1 MTKLLKKNCILT
13 FLVTLVAVFCLQS
26 LIVSDAEAAPAKIYI
41 DDRIVATDVAPI
53 VANSR
58 VLVPIRVVSEG
69 IGAQVNWNG
78 PTQTV
83 TIVKGGTTLKLTA
96 NKTTYTKNGVSKP
109 LDSPVKFVSGRTMV
123 PIRLVSEELG
133 AGVHWDKGNVYVQSG
148 GQLIIK
154 VNQFSTGGYL
164 NLRQGP
170 GTNYPIV
177 GKVYGG
183 TYLSVI
189 TRSGDWYKIQT
200 KNGDDAYVSKNY
212 VTVYSGGTNNSGT
225 GDGTVEPPTEEPPT
239 TNPDPE
245 PIPPTTDQNGDL
257 VVTDRNTTTGQSSIS
272 FEIGSGTPTV
282 VSNTGNQV
290 VVKISNVQLVS
301 DNWQP
306 AQNMAPF
313 TGLSVSNNGG
323 DGVLLTANV
332 SDKGYFRLDI
342 NGSTFTITAVA
353 KHKNGTTGL
362 AGKTIVVSPGH
373 GVYGVGGAVDR
384 GAVSPHNGLD
394 EVDFNTPLSLMLR
407 DKLEAAGA
415 TVIMIRD
422 TEGPINMSLYER
434 SVLTNNANAD
444 AFVEIHGD
452 SAANQSA
459 TGIGTWLYTDNTRL
473 TTAAQKDMRNEFGS
487 VMNQALTNATGQPA
501 YVKYGNFSVLR
512 ETEVPCVL
520 VECGFLSNPGDAA
533 RLATTAYQE
542 KLAQGIYNGLANYFA
557 Y

>member
-13 FLVTLVAVFCLQS
+13 FVVALVAVLCLQS
-26 LIVSDAEAAPAKIYI
+26 FIVSDAEAANNKIYI
-41 DDRIVATDVAPI
+41 DDRLVTTDVAP
-53 VANSR
+53 VVVNSR

-69 IGAQVNWNG
+69 LGAQVSWDN
-78 PTQTV
+78 PSQTV
-83 TIVKGGTTLKLTA
+83 TVKKGSVTLKMVA
-96 NKTTYTKNGVSKP
+96 NKTTYTKNGVNKTM
-109 LDSPVKFVSGRTMV
+109 DVPVKVIKNRTLV
-123 PIRLVSEELG
+123 PIRVVSEDLG
-133 AGVHWDKGNVYVQSG
+133 AGVQWDKGNVYVQSG
-148 GQLIIK
+148 GELIIK
-154 VNQFSTGGYL
+154 VNQLGAGGYL

-177 GKVYGG
+177 GKVNSGD
-183 TYLSVI
+183 YLSVI

-212 VTVYSGGTNNSGT
+212 VTIYSGGTSNNGT
-225 GDGTVEPPTEEPPT
+225 GGGTVEPQ
-239 TNPDPE
+239 PE
-245 PIPPTTDQNGDL
+245 PEPTPPTTDQNGNL
-257 VVTDRNTTTGQSSIS
+257 LVTDRTTGTGQSSIA
-272 FEIGSGTPTV
+272 FDIGTGTPSV
-282 VSNTGNQV
+282 VSNNGNQI
-290 VVKISNVQLVS
+290 VVKISGVQLS
-301 DNWQP
+301 ADNWQP
-306 AQNMAPF
+306 AENMAPF
-313 TGLSVSNNGG
+313 TGLMVNNNGS
-323 DGVLLTANV
+323 DSVLLTASV

-342 NGSTFTITAVA
+342 NGSTFTVTAVA

-373 GVYGVGGAVDR
+373 GVYGAGGAIDR
-384 GAVSPHNGLD
+384 GAVSPINGLD
-394 EVDFNTPLSLMLR
+394 EVDFNTPLSLKLR

-434 SVLTNNANAD
+434 SVMTNNANAD

-452 SAANQSA
+452 SAANA
-459 TGIGTWLYTDNTRL
+459 AAKGIGTWIYTDNTRL

-487 VMNQALTNATGQPA
+487 VMNQALANTTGQPA
-501 YVKYGNFSVLR
+501 YVKYGNFSVIR

-520 VECGFLSNPGDAA
+520 VECGFLTNAEDAA
-533 RLATTAYQE
+533 RLATDAYQE

>member
-13 FLVTLVAVFCLQS
+13 FVVALVAVLCLQS
-26 LIVSDAEAAPAKIYI
+26 FIVSDAEAANNKIYI
-41 DDRIVATDVAPI
+41 DDRLVTTDVAP
-53 VANSR
+53 VVVNSR

-69 IGAQVNWNG
+69 LGAQVSWDN
-78 PTQTV
+78 PSQTV
-83 TIVKGGTTLKLTA
+83 TVKKGSVTLKMVA
-96 NKTTYTKNGVSKP
+96 NKTTYTKNGVNKTM
-109 LDSPVKFVSGRTMV
+109 DVPVKVIKNRTLV
-123 PIRLVSEELG
+123 PIRVVSEDLG
-133 AGVHWDKGNVYVQSG
+133 AGVQWDKGNVYVQSG
-148 GQLIIK
+148 GELIIK
-154 VNQFSTGGYL
+154 VNQLGAGGYL

-177 GKVYGG
+177 GKVNSGD
-183 TYLSVI
+183 YLSVI

-212 VTVYSGGTNNSGT
+212 VTIYSGGTSNNGT
-225 GDGTVEPPTEEPPT
+225 GGGTVEPQPE
-239 TNPDPE
+239 PE
-245 PIPPTTDQNGDL
+245 PIPPTTDQNGNL
-257 VVTDRNTTTGQSSIS
+257 LVTDRTTGTGQSSIA
-272 FEIGSGTPTV
+272 FDIGTGTPSV
-282 VSNTGNQV
+282 VSNNGNQI
-290 VVKISNVQLVS
+290 VVKISGVQLS
-301 DNWQP
+301 ADNWQP
-306 AQNMAPF
+306 AENMAPF
-313 TGLSVSNNGG
+313 TGLKVNNNGS
-323 DGVLLTANV
+323 DSVLLTASV

-342 NGSTFTITAVA
+342 NGSTFTVTAVA

-373 GVYGVGGAVDR
+373 GVYGAGGAIDR
-384 GAVSPHNGLD
+384 GAVSPINGLD
-394 EVDFNTPLSLMLR
+394 EVDFNTPLSLKLR

-452 SAANQSA
+452 SAANA
-459 TGIGTWLYTDNTRL
+459 AAKGIGTWIYTDNTRL

-487 VMNQALTNATGQPA
+487 VMNQALANTTGQPA
-501 YVKYGNFSVLR
+501 YVKYGNFSVIR

-520 VECGFLSNPGDAA
+520 VECGFLTNAEDAA
-533 RLATTAYQE
+533 RLATDAYQE

>member
-13 FLVTLVAVFCLQS
+13 FVVALVAVLCLQS
-26 LIVSDAEAAPAKIYI
+26 FIVSDAEAANNKIYI
-41 DDRIVATDVAPI
+41 DDRLVTTDVAP
-53 VANSR
+53 VVVNSR

-69 IGAQVNWNG
+69 LGAQVSWDN
-78 PTQTV
+78 PSQTV
-83 TIVKGGTTLKLTA
+83 TVKKGSVTLKMVA
-96 NKTTYTKNGVSKP
+96 NKTTYTKNGVNKTM
-109 LDSPVKFVSGRTMV
+109 DVPVKVIKNRTLV
-123 PIRLVSEELG
+123 PIRVVSEDLG
-133 AGVHWDKGNVYVQSG
+133 AGVQWDKGNVYVQSG
-148 GQLIIK
+148 GELIIK
-154 VNQFSTGGYL
+154 VNQLGAGDYL

-177 GKVYGG
+177 GKVNSGD
-183 TYLSVI
+183 YLSVI

-212 VTVYSGGTNNSGT
+212 VTIYSGGTSNNGT
-225 GDGTVEPPTEEPPT
+225 GGGTVEPQ
-239 TNPDPE
+239 PE
-245 PIPPTTDQNGDL
+245 PEPVPPTTDQNGNL
-257 VVTDRNTTTGQSSIS
+257 LVTDRTTGTGQSSIA
-272 FEIGSGTPTV
+272 FDIGTGTPSV
-282 VSNTGNQV
+282 VSNSGNQI
-290 VVKISNVQLVS
+290 VVKISGVQLS
-301 DNWQP
+301 ADNWQP
-306 AQNMAPF
+306 AENMAPF
-313 TGLSVSNNGG
+313 TGLKINNNGS
-323 DGVLLTANV
+323 DSVLLTASV

-342 NGSTFTITAVA
+342 NGSTFTVTAVA

-373 GVYGVGGAVDR
+373 GVYGAGGAIDR
-384 GAVSPHNGLD
+384 GAVSPINGLD
-394 EVDFNTPLSLMLR
+394 EVDFNTPLSLKLR

-452 SAANQSA
+452 SAANA
-459 TGIGTWLYTDNTRL
+459 AAKGIGTWIYTDNTRL

-487 VMNQALTNATGQPA
+487 VMNQALANTTGQPA
-501 YVKYGNFSVLR
+501 YVKYGNFSVIR

-520 VECGFLSNPGDAA
+520 VECGFLTNAEDAA
-533 RLATTAYQE
+533 RLATDAYQE

>member
-13 FLVTLVAVFCLQS
+13 FVVALVAVLCLQS
-26 LIVSDAEAAPAKIYI
+26 FIVSDAEAANNKIYI
-41 DDRIVATDVAPI
+41 DDRLVTTDVAP
-53 VANSR
+53 VVVNSR

-69 IGAQVNWNG
+69 LGAQVSWDN
-78 PTQTV
+78 PSQTV
-83 TIVKGGTTLKLTA
+83 TVKKGSVTLKMVA
-96 NKTTYTKNGVSKP
+96 NKTTYTKNGVNKTM
-109 LDSPVKFVSGRTMV
+109 DVPVKVIKNRTLV
-123 PIRLVSEELG
+123 PIRVVSEDLG
-133 AGVHWDKGNVYVQSG
+133 AGVQWDKGNVYVQSG
-148 GQLIIK
+148 GELIIK
-154 VNQFSTGGYL
+154 VNQLGAGGYL

-177 GKVYGG
+177 GKVNSGD
-183 TYLSVI
+183 YLSVI

-212 VTVYSGGTNNSGT
+212 VTIYSGGTSNNGT
-225 GDGTVEPPTEEPPT
+225 GGGTVEPQ
-239 TNPDPE
+239 PE
-245 PIPPTTDQNGDL
+245 PEPTPPTTDQNGNL
-257 VVTDRNTTTGQSSIS
+257 LVTDRTTGTGQSSIA
-272 FEIGSGTPTV
+272 FDIGTGTPSV
-282 VSNTGNQV
+282 VSNNGNQI
-290 VVKISNVQLVS
+290 VVKISGVQLS
-301 DNWQP
+301 ADNWQP
-306 AQNMAPF
+306 AENVAPF
-313 TGLSVSNNGG
+313 TGLKVNNNGS
-323 DGVLLTANV
+323 DSVLLTASV

-342 NGSTFTITAVA
+342 NGSTFTVTAVA

-373 GVYGVGGAVDR
+373 GVYGAGGAIDR
-384 GAVSPHNGLD
+384 GAVSPINGLD
-394 EVDFNTPLSLMLR
+394 EVDFNTPLSLKLR

-452 SAANQSA
+452 SAANA
-459 TGIGTWLYTDNTRL
+459 AAKGIGTWIYTDNTRL

-487 VMNQALTNATGQPA
+487 VMNQALANTTGQPA
-501 YVKYGNFSVLR
+501 YVKYGNFSVIR

-520 VECGFLSNPGDAA
+520 VECGFLTNAEDAA
-533 RLATTAYQE
+533 RLATDAYQE

>member
-13 FLVTLVAVFCLQS
+13 FVVALVAVLCLQS
-26 LIVSDAEAAPAKIYI
+26 FIVSDAEAANNKIYI
-41 DDRIVATDVAPI
+41 DDRLVTTDVAP
-53 VANSR
+53 VVVNSR

-69 IGAQVNWNG
+69 LGAQVSWDN
-78 PTQTV
+78 PSQTV
-83 TIVKGGTTLKLTA
+83 TVKKGSVTLKMVA
-96 NKTTYTKNGVSKP
+96 NKTTYTKNGVNKTM
-109 LDSPVKFVSGRTMV
+109 DVPVKVIKNRTLV
-123 PIRLVSEELG
+123 PIRVVSEDLG
-133 AGVHWDKGNVYVQSG
+133 AGVQWDKGNVYVQSG
-148 GQLIIK
+148 GELIIK
-154 VNQFSTGGYL
+154 VNQLGAGGYL

-177 GKVYGG
+177 GKVNSGD
-183 TYLSVI
+183 YLSVI

-212 VTVYSGGTNNSGT
+212 VTIYSGGTSNNGT
-225 GDGTVEPPTEEPPT
+225 GGGTVEPQ
-239 TNPDPE
+239 PE
-245 PIPPTTDQNGDL
+245 PEPTPPTTDQNGNL
-257 VVTDRNTTTGQSSIS
+257 LVTDRTTGTGQSSIA
-272 FEIGSGTPTV
+272 FDIGTGTPSV
-282 VSNTGNQV
+282 VSNNGNQI
-290 VVKISNVQLVS
+290 VVKISGVQLS
-301 DNWQP
+301 ADNWQP
-306 AQNMAPF
+306 AENMAPF
-313 TGLSVSNNGG
+313 TGLKVNNNGS
-323 DGVLLTANV
+323 DSVLLTASV

-342 NGSTFTITAVA
+342 NGSTFTVTAVA

-373 GVYGVGGAVDR
+373 GVYGAGGAIDR
-384 GAVSPHNGLD
+384 GAVSPINGLD
-394 EVDFNTPLSLMLR
+394 EVDFNTPLSLKLR

-452 SAANQSA
+452 SAANA
-459 TGIGTWLYTDNTRL
+459 AAKGIGTWIYTDNTRL
-473 TTAAQKDMRNEFGS
+473 TTAAQKEMRNEFGS
-487 VMNQALTNATGQPA
+487 VMNQALANTTGQPA
-501 YVKYGNFSVLR
+501 YVKYGNFSVIR

-520 VECGFLSNPGDAA
+520 VECGFLTNAEDAA
-533 RLATTAYQE
+533 RLATDAYQE

>member
-13 FLVTLVAVFCLQS
+13 FVVALVAVLCLQS
-26 LIVSDAEAAPAKIYI
+26 FIVSDAEAANNKIYI
-41 DDRIVATDVAPI
+41 DDRLVTTDVAP
-53 VANSR
+53 VVVNSR

-69 IGAQVNWNG
+69 LGAQVSWDN
-78 PTQTV
+78 PSQTV
-83 TIVKGGTTLKLTA
+83 TVKKGSVTLKMVA
-96 NKTTYTKNGVSKP
+96 NKTTYTKNGVNKTM
-109 LDSPVKFVSGRTMV
+109 DVPVKVIKNRTLV
-123 PIRLVSEELG
+123 PIRVVSEDLG
-133 AGVHWDKGNVYVQSG
+133 AGVQWDKGNVYVQSG
-148 GQLIIK
+148 GELIIK
-154 VNQFSTGGYL
+154 VNQLGAGGYL

-177 GKVYGG
+177 GKVNSGD
-183 TYLSVI
+183 YLSVI

-212 VTVYSGGTNNSGT
+212 VTIYSGGTSNN
-225 GDGTVEPPTEEPPT
+225 GTVEPQ
-239 TNPDPE
+239 PE
-245 PIPPTTDQNGDL
+245 PEPTPPTTDQNGNL
-257 VVTDRNTTTGQSSIS
+257 LVTDRTTGTGQSSIA
-272 FEIGSGTPTV
+272 FDIGTGTPSV
-282 VSNTGNQV
+282 VSNNGNQI
-290 VVKISNVQLVS
+290 VVKISGVQLS
-301 DNWQP
+301 ADNWQP
-306 AQNMAPF
+306 AENMAPF
-313 TGLSVSNNGG
+313 TGLKVNNNGS
-323 DGVLLTANV
+323 DSVLLTASV

-342 NGSTFTITAVA
+342 NGSTFTVTAVA

-373 GVYGVGGAVDR
+373 GVYGAGGAIDR
-384 GAVSPHNGLD
+384 GAVSPINGLD
-394 EVDFNTPLSLMLR
+394 EVDFNTPLSLKLR

-452 SAANQSA
+452 SAANA
-459 TGIGTWLYTDNTRL
+459 AAKGIGTWIYTDNTRL

-487 VMNQALTNATGQPA
+487 VMNQALANTTGQPA
-501 YVKYGNFSVLR
+501 YVKYGNFSVIR

-520 VECGFLSNPGDAA
+520 VECGFLTNAEDAA
-533 RLATTAYQE
+533 RLATDAYQE

>member
-13 FLVTLVAVFCLQS
+13 FVVALVAVLCLQS
-26 LIVSDAEAAPAKIYI
+26 FIVSDAEAANNKIYI
-41 DDRIVATDVAPI
+41 DDRLVTTDVAP
-53 VANSR
+53 VVVNSR

-69 IGAQVNWNG
+69 LGAQVSWDN
-78 PTQTV
+78 PSQTV
-83 TIVKGGTTLKLTA
+83 TVKKGSVTLKMVA
-96 NKTTYTKNGVSKP
+96 NKTTYTKNGVNKTM
-109 LDSPVKFVSGRTMV
+109 DVPVKVIKNRTLV
-123 PIRLVSEELG
+123 PIRVVSEDLG
-133 AGVHWDKGNVYVQSG
+133 AGVQWDKGNVYVQSG
-148 GQLIIK
+148 GELIIK
-154 VNQFSTGGYL
+154 VNQLGAGGYL

-177 GKVYGG
+177 GKVNSGD
-183 TYLSVI
+183 YLSVI

-212 VTVYSGGTNNSGT
+212 VTIYSGETSNNGT
-225 GDGTVEPPTEEPPT
+225 GGGTVEPQ
-239 TNPDPE
+239 PE
-245 PIPPTTDQNGDL
+245 PEPTPPTTDQNGNL
-257 VVTDRNTTTGQSSIS
+257 LVTDRTTGTGQSSIA
-272 FEIGSGTPTV
+272 FDIGTGTPSV
-282 VSNTGNQV
+282 VSNNGNQI
-290 VVKISNVQLVS
+290 VVKISGVQLS
-301 DNWQP
+301 ADNWQP
-306 AQNMAPF
+306 AENMAPF
-313 TGLSVSNNGG
+313 TGLKVNNNGS
-323 DGVLLTANV
+323 DSVLLTASV

-342 NGSTFTITAVA
+342 NGSTFTVTAVA

-373 GVYGVGGAVDR
+373 GVYGAGGAIDR
-384 GAVSPHNGLD
+384 GAVSPINGLD
-394 EVDFNTPLSLMLR
+394 EVDFNTPLSLKLR

-452 SAANQSA
+452 SAANA
-459 TGIGTWLYTDNTRL
+459 AAKGIGTWIYTDNTRL

-487 VMNQALTNATGQPA
+487 VMNQALANTTGQPA
-501 YVKYGNFSVLR
+501 YVKYGNFSVVR

-520 VECGFLSNPGDAA
+520 VECGFLTNAEDAA
-533 RLATTAYQE
+533 RLATDAYQE

>member
-13 FLVTLVAVFCLQS
+13 FVVALVAVLCLQS
-26 LIVSDAEAAPAKIYI
+26 FIVSDAEAANNKIYI
-41 DDRIVATDVAPI
+41 DDRLVTTDVAP
-53 VANSR
+53 VVVNSR

-69 IGAQVNWNG
+69 LGAQVSWDN
-78 PTQTV
+78 PSQTV
-83 TIVKGGTTLKLTA
+83 TVKKGSVTLKMVA
-96 NKTTYTKNGVSKP
+96 NKTTYTKNGVNKTM
-109 LDSPVKFVSGRTMV
+109 DVPVKVIKNRTLV
-123 PIRLVSEELG
+123 PIRVVSEDLG
-133 AGVHWDKGNVYVQSG
+133 AGVQWDKGNVYVQSG
-148 GQLIIK
+148 GELIIK
-154 VNQFSTGGYL
+154 VNQLGAGGYL

-177 GKVYGG
+177 GKVNSGD
-183 TYLSVI
+183 YLSVI

-212 VTVYSGGTNNSGT
+212 VTIYSGETSNNGT
-225 GDGTVEPPTEEPPT
+225 GGGTVEPQ
-239 TNPDPE
+239 PE
-245 PIPPTTDQNGDL
+245 PEPTPPTTDQNGNL
-257 VVTDRNTTTGQSSIS
+257 LVTDRTTGTGQSSIA
-272 FEIGSGTPTV
+272 FDIGTGTPSV
-282 VSNTGNQV
+282 VSNNGNQI
-290 VVKISNVQLVS
+290 VVKISGVQLS
-301 DNWQP
+301 ADNWQP
-306 AQNMAPF
+306 AENMAPF
-313 TGLSVSNNGG
+313 TGLKVNNNGS
-323 DGVLLTANV
+323 DSVLLTASV

-342 NGSTFTITAVA
+342 NGSTFTVTAVA

-373 GVYGVGGAVDR
+373 GVYGAGGAIDR
-384 GAVSPHNGLD
+384 GAVSPINGLD
-394 EVDFNTPLSLMLR
+394 EVDFNTPLSLKLR

-452 SAANQSA
+452 SAANA
-459 TGIGTWLYTDNTRL
+459 AAKGIGTWIYTDNTRL

-487 VMNQALTNATGQPA
+487 VMNQALANTTGQPA
-501 YVKYGNFSVLR
+501 YVKYGNFSVVR

-520 VECGFLSNPGDAA
+520 VECGFLTNAEDVA
-533 RLATTAYQE
+533 RLATDAYQE

>member
-13 FLVTLVAVFCLQS
+13 FVVALVVVLCLQS
-26 LIVSDAEAAPAKIYI
+26 FIVSDAEAANNKIYI
-41 DDRIVATDVAPI
+41 DDRLVTTDVAP
-53 VANSR
+53 VVVNSR

-69 IGAQVNWNG
+69 LGAQVSWDN
-78 PTQTV
+78 PSQTV
-83 TIVKGGTTLKLTA
+83 TVKKGSVTLKMVA
-96 NKTTYTKNGVSKP
+96 NKTTYTKNGVNKTM
-109 LDSPVKFVSGRTMV
+109 DVPVKVIKNRTLV
-123 PIRLVSEELG
+123 PIRVVSEDLG
-133 AGVHWDKGNVYVQSG
+133 AGVQWDKGNVYVQSG
-148 GQLIIK
+148 GELIIK
-154 VNQFSTGGYL
+154 VNQLGAGGYL

-177 GKVYGG
+177 GKVNSGD
-183 TYLSVI
+183 YLSVI

-212 VTVYSGGTNNSGT
+212 VTVYSGGTSNNGT
-225 GDGTVEPPTEEPPT
+225 GGGTVEPQ
-239 TNPDPE
+239 PE
-245 PIPPTTDQNGDL
+245 PEPTPPTTDQNGNL
-257 VVTDRNTTTGQSSIS
+257 LVTDRTTGTGQSSIA
-272 FEIGSGTPTV
+272 FDIGTGTPSV
-282 VSNTGNQV
+282 VSNNGNQI
-290 VVKISNVQLVS
+290 VVKISGVQLS
-301 DNWQP
+301 ADNWQP
-306 AQNMAPF
+306 AENMAPF
-313 TGLSVSNNGG
+313 TGLKVNNNGS
-323 DGVLLTANV
+323 DSVLLTASV

-342 NGSTFTITAVA
+342 NGSTFTVTAVA

-373 GVYGVGGAVDR
+373 GVYGAGGAIDR
-384 GAVSPHNGLD
+384 GAVSPINGLD
-394 EVDFNTPLSLMLR
+394 EVDFNTPLSLKLR

-452 SAANQSA
+452 SAANA
-459 TGIGTWLYTDNTRL
+459 AAKGIGTWIYTDNTRL

-487 VMNQALTNATGQPA
+487 VMNQALANTTGQPA
-501 YVKYGNFSVLR
+501 YVKYGNFSVIR

-520 VECGFLSNPGDAA
+520 VECGFLTNAEDAA
-533 RLATTAYQE
+533 RLATDAYQE

>member
-13 FLVTLVAVFCLQS
+13 FVVALVAVLCLQS
-26 LIVSDAEAAPAKIYI
+26 FIVSDVEAANNKIYI
-41 DDRIVATDVAPI
+41 DDRLVTTDVAP
-53 VANSR
+53 VVVNSR

-69 IGAQVNWNG
+69 LGAQVSWDN
-78 PTQTV
+78 PSQTV
-83 TIVKGGTTLKLTA
+83 TVKKGSVTLKMVA
-96 NKTTYTKNGVSKP
+96 NKTTYTKNGVNKTM
-109 LDSPVKFVSGRTMV
+109 DVPVKVIKNRTLV
-123 PIRLVSEELG
+123 PIRVVSEDLG
-133 AGVHWDKGNVYVQSG
+133 AGVQWDKGNVYVQSG
-148 GQLIIK
+148 GELIIK
-154 VNQFSTGGYL
+154 VNQLGAGGYL

-177 GKVYGG
+177 GKVNSGD
-183 TYLSVI
+183 YLSVI

-212 VTVYSGGTNNSGT
+212 VTIYSGGTSNNGT
-225 GDGTVEPPTEEPPT
+225 GGGTVEPQ
-239 TNPDPE
+239 PE
-245 PIPPTTDQNGDL
+245 PEPTPPTTDQNGNL
-257 VVTDRNTTTGQSSIS
+257 LVTDRTTGTGQSSIA
-272 FEIGSGTPTV
+272 FDIGTGTPSV
-282 VSNTGNQV
+282 VSNNGNQI
-290 VVKISNVQLVS
+290 VVKISGVQLS
-301 DNWQP
+301 ADNWQP
-306 AQNMAPF
+306 AENMAPF
-313 TGLSVSNNGG
+313 TGLKVNNNGS
-323 DGVLLTANV
+323 DSVLLTASV

-342 NGSTFTITAVA
+342 NGSTFTVTAVA

-373 GVYGVGGAVDR
+373 GVYGAGGAIDR
-384 GAVSPHNGLD
+384 GAVSPINGLD
-394 EVDFNTPLSLMLR
+394 EVDFNTPLSLKLR

-452 SAANQSA
+452 SAANA
-459 TGIGTWLYTDNTRL
+459 AAKGIGTWIYTDNTRL

-487 VMNQALTNATGQPA
+487 VMNQALANTTGQPA
-501 YVKYGNFSVLR
+501 YVKYGNFSVIR

-520 VECGFLSNPGDAA
+520 VECGFLTNAEDAA
-533 RLATTAYQE
+533 RLATDAYQE

>member
-13 FLVTLVAVFCLQS
+13 FVVALVAVLCLQS
-26 LIVSDAEAAPAKIYI
+26 FIVSDAEAANNKIYI
-41 DDRIVATDVAPI
+41 DDRLVTTDVAP
-53 VANSR
+53 VVVNSR

-69 IGAQVNWNG
+69 LGAQVSWDN
-78 PTQTV
+78 PSQTV
-83 TIVKGGTTLKLTA
+83 TVKKGSVALKMVA
-96 NKTTYTKNGVSKP
+96 NKTTYTKNGVNKTM
-109 LDSPVKFVSGRTMV
+109 DVPVKVIKNRTLV
-123 PIRLVSEELG
+123 PIRVVSEDLG
-133 AGVHWDKGNVYVQSG
+133 AGVQWDKGNVYVQSG
-148 GQLIIK
+148 GELIIK
-154 VNQFSTGGYL
+154 VNQLGAGGYL

-177 GKVYGG
+177 GKVNSGD
-183 TYLSVI
+183 YLSVI

-212 VTVYSGGTNNSGT
+212 VTIYSGGTSNNGT
-225 GDGTVEPPTEEPPT
+225 GGGTVEPQ
-239 TNPDPE
+239 PE
-245 PIPPTTDQNGDL
+245 PEPTPPTTDQNGNL
-257 VVTDRNTTTGQSSIS
+257 LVTDRTTGTGQSSIA
-272 FEIGSGTPTV
+272 FDIGTGTPSV
-282 VSNTGNQV
+282 VSNNGNQI
-290 VVKISNVQLVS
+290 VVKISGVQLS
-301 DNWQP
+301 ADNWQP
-306 AQNMAPF
+306 AENMAPF
-313 TGLSVSNNGG
+313 TGLKVNNNGS
-323 DGVLLTANV
+323 DSVLLTASV

-342 NGSTFTITAVA
+342 NGSTFTVTAVA

-373 GVYGVGGAVDR
+373 GVYGAGGAIDR
-384 GAVSPHNGLD
+384 GAVSPINGLD
-394 EVDFNTPLSLMLR
+394 EVDFNTPLSLKLR

-452 SAANQSA
+452 SAANA
-459 TGIGTWLYTDNTRL
+459 AAKGIGTWIYTDNTRL

-487 VMNQALTNATGQPA
+487 VMNQALANTTGQPA
-501 YVKYGNFSVLR
+501 YVKYGNFSVVR

-520 VECGFLSNPGDAA
+520 VECGFLTNAEDAA
-533 RLATTAYQE
+533 RLATDAYQE

>member
-13 FLVTLVAVFCLQS
+13 FVVALVAVLCLQS
-26 LIVSDAEAAPAKIYI
+26 FIVSDAEAANNKIYI
-41 DDRIVATDVAPI
+41 DDRLVTTDVAP
-53 VANSR
+53 VVVNSR

-69 IGAQVNWNG
+69 LGAQVSWDN
-78 PTQTV
+78 PSQTV
-83 TIVKGGTTLKLTA
+83 TVKKGSVTLKMVA
-96 NKTTYTKNGVSKP
+96 NKTTYTKNGVNKTM
-109 LDSPVKFVSGRTMV
+109 DVPVKVIKNRTLV
-123 PIRLVSEELG
+123 PIRVVSEDLG
-133 AGVHWDKGNVYVQSG
+133 AGVQWDKGNVYVQSG
-148 GQLIIK
+148 GELIIK
-154 VNQFSTGGYL
+154 VNQLGAGGYL

-177 GKVYGG
+177 GKVNSGD
-183 TYLSVI
+183 YLSVI

-212 VTVYSGGTNNSGT
+212 VTIYSGGTSNNGT
-225 GDGTVEPPTEEPPT
+225 GGGTVEPQ
-239 TNPDPE
+239 PE
-245 PIPPTTDQNGDL
+245 PEPTPPTTDQNGKL
-257 VVTDRNTTTGQSSIS
+257 LVTDRTTGTGQSSIA
-272 FEIGSGTPTV
+272 FDIGTGTPSV
-282 VSNTGNQV
+282 VSNNGNQI
-290 VVKISNVQLVS
+290 VVKISGVQLS
-301 DNWQP
+301 ADNWQP
-306 AQNMAPF
+306 AENMAPF
-313 TGLSVSNNGG
+313 TGLMVNNNGS
-323 DGVLLTANV
+323 DSVLLTASV

-342 NGSTFTITAVA
+342 NGSTFTVTAVA

-373 GVYGVGGAVDR
+373 GVYGAGGAIDR
-384 GAVSPHNGLD
+384 GAVSPINGLD
-394 EVDFNTPLSLMLR
+394 EVDFNTPLSLKLR

-434 SVLTNNANAD
+434 SVMTNNANAD

-452 SAANQSA
+452 SAANA
-459 TGIGTWLYTDNTRL
+459 AAKGIGTWIYTDNTRL

-487 VMNQALTNATGQPA
+487 VMNQALANTTGQPA
-501 YVKYGNFSVLR
+501 YVKYGNFSVIR

-520 VECGFLSNPGDAA
+520 VECGFLTNAEDAA
-533 RLATTAYQE
+533 RLATDAYQE

>member
-13 FLVTLVAVFCLQS
+13 FVVALVAVLCLQS
-26 LIVSDAEAAPAKIYI
+26 FIVSDAEAANNKIYI
-41 DDRIVATDVAPI
+41 DDRLVTTDVAP
-53 VANSR
+53 VVVNSR

-69 IGAQVNWNG
+69 LGAQVSWDN
-78 PTQTV
+78 PSQTV
-83 TIVKGGTTLKLTA
+83 TVKKGSVTLKMVA
-96 NKTTYTKNGVSKP
+96 NKTTYTKNGVNKTM
-109 LDSPVKFVSGRTMV
+109 DVPVKVIKNRTLV
-123 PIRLVSEELG
+123 PIRVVSEDLG
-133 AGVHWDKGNVYVQSG
+133 AGVQWDKGNVYVQSG
-148 GQLIIK
+148 GELIIK
-154 VNQFSTGGYL
+154 VNQLGAGGYL

-177 GKVYGG
+177 GKVNSGD
-183 TYLSVI
+183 YLSVI

-212 VTVYSGGTNNSGT
+212 VTIYSGGTSNNGT
-225 GDGTVEPPTEEPPT
+225 GGGTVEPQ
-239 TNPDPE
+239 PE
-245 PIPPTTDQNGDL
+245 PEPTPPTTDQKGNL
-257 VVTDRNTTTGQSSIS
+257 LVTDRTTGTGQSSIA
-272 FEIGSGTPTV
+272 FDIGTGTPSV
-282 VSNTGNQV
+282 VSNNGNQI
-290 VVKISNVQLVS
+290 VVKISGVQLS
-301 DNWQP
+301 ADNWQP
-306 AQNMAPF
+306 AENMAPF
-313 TGLSVSNNGG
+313 TGLKVNNNGS
-323 DGVLLTANV
+323 DSVLLTASV

-342 NGSTFTITAVA
+342 NGSTFTVTAVA

-373 GVYGVGGAVDR
+373 GVYGAGGAIDR
-384 GAVSPHNGLD
+384 GAVSPINGLD
-394 EVDFNTPLSLMLR
+394 EVDFNTPLSLKLR

-434 SVLTNNANAD
+434 SVMTNNANAD

-452 SAANQSA
+452 SAANA
-459 TGIGTWLYTDNTRL
+459 AAKGIGTWIYTDNTRL

-487 VMNQALTNATGQPA
+487 VMNQALANTTGQPA
-501 YVKYGNFSVLR
+501 YVKYGNFSVIR

-520 VECGFLSNPGDAA
+520 VECGFLTNAEDAA
-533 RLATTAYQE
+533 RLATDAYQE

>member
-13 FLVTLVAVFCLQS
+13 FVVALVAVLCLQS
-26 LIVSDAEAAPAKIYI
+26 FIVSDAEAANNKIYI
-41 DDRIVATDVAPI
+41 DDRLVTTDVAP
-53 VANSR
+53 VVVNSR

-69 IGAQVNWNG
+69 LGAQVSWDN
-78 PTQTV
+78 PSQTV
-83 TIVKGGTTLKLTA
+83 TVKKGSVTLKMVA
-96 NKTTYTKNGVSKP
+96 NKTTYTKNGVNKTM
-109 LDSPVKFVSGRTMV
+109 DVPVKVIKNRTLV
-123 PIRLVSEELG
+123 PIRVVSEDLG
-133 AGVHWDKGNVYVQSG
+133 AGVQWDKGNVYVQSG
-148 GQLIIK
+148 GELIIK
-154 VNQFSTGGYL
+154 VNQLGAGGYL

-177 GKVYGG
+177 GKVNSGD
-183 TYLSVI
+183 YLSVI

-212 VTVYSGGTNNSGT
+212 VTIYSGETSNNGT
-225 GDGTVEPPTEEPPT
+225 GGGTVEPQ
-239 TNPDPE
+239 PE
-245 PIPPTTDQNGDL
+245 PEPTPPTTDQNGNL
-257 VVTDRNTTTGQSSIS
+257 LVTDRTTGTGQSSIA
-272 FEIGSGTPTV
+272 FDIGTGTPSV
-282 VSNTGNQV
+282 VSNNGNQI
-290 VVKISNVQLVS
+290 VVKISGVQLS
-301 DNWQP
+301 ADNWQP
-306 AQNMAPF
+306 AENMAPF
-313 TGLSVSNNGG
+313 TGLKVNNNGS
-323 DGVLLTANV
+323 DSVLLTASV

-342 NGSTFTITAVA
+342 NGSTFTVTAVA

-373 GVYGVGGAVDR
+373 GVYGAGGAIDR
-384 GAVSPHNGLD
+384 GAVSPINGLD
-394 EVDFNTPLSLMLR
+394 EVDFNTPLSLKLR

-452 SAANQSA
+452 SAANA
-459 TGIGTWLYTDNTRL
+459 AAKGIGTWIYTDNTRL

-487 VMNQALTNATGQPA
+487 VMNQALANTTGQPA
-501 YVKYGNFSVLR
+501 YVKYGNFSVIR

-520 VECGFLSNPGDAA
+520 VECGFLTNAEDAA
-533 RLATTAYQE
+533 RLATDAYQE

>member
-13 FLVTLVAVFCLQS
+13 FVVALVAVLCLQS
-26 LIVSDAEAAPAKIYI
+26 FIVSDAEAANNKIYI
-41 DDRIVATDVAPI
+41 DDRLVTTDVAP
-53 VANSR
+53 VVVNSR

-69 IGAQVNWNG
+69 LGAQVSWDN
-78 PTQTV
+78 PSQTV
-83 TIVKGGTTLKLTA
+83 TVKKGSVTLKMVA
-96 NKTTYTKNGVSKP
+96 NKTTYTKNGVNKTM
-109 LDSPVKFVSGRTMV
+109 DVPVKVIKNRTLV
-123 PIRLVSEELG
+123 PIRVVSEDLG
-133 AGVHWDKGNVYVQSG
+133 AGVQWDKGNVYVQSG
-148 GQLIIK
+148 GELIIK
-154 VNQFSTGGYL
+154 VNQLGAGGYL

-177 GKVYGG
+177 GKVNSGD
-183 TYLSVI
+183 YLSVI

-212 VTVYSGGTNNSGT
+212 VTIYSGGTSNNGT
-225 GDGTVEPPTEEPPT
+225 GGGTVEPQ
-239 TNPDPE
+239 PE
-245 PIPPTTDQNGDL
+245 PEPTPPTTDQNGNL
-257 VVTDRNTTTGQSSIS
+257 LVTDRTTGTGQSSIA
-272 FEIGSGTPTV
+272 FDIGTGTPSV
-282 VSNTGNQV
+282 VSNNGNQI
-290 VVKISNVQLVS
+290 VVKISGVQLS
-301 DNWQP
+301 ADNWQP
-306 AQNMAPF
+306 AENMAPF
-313 TGLSVSNNGG
+313 TGLKVNNNGS
-323 DGVLLTANV
+323 DSVLLTASV

-342 NGSTFTITAVA
+342 NGSTFTVTAVA

-373 GVYGVGGAVDR
+373 GVYGAGGAIDR
-384 GAVSPHNGLD
+384 GAVSPINGLD
-394 EVDFNTPLSLMLR
+394 EVDFNTPLSLKLR

-452 SAANQSA
+452 SAANA
-459 TGIGTWLYTDNTRL
+459 AAKGIGTWIYTDNTRL

-487 VMNQALTNATGQPA
+487 VMNQALANTTGQPA
-501 YVKYGNFSVLR
+501 YVKYGNFSVVR

-520 VECGFLSNPGDAA
+520 VECGFLTNAEDAA
-533 RLATTAYQE
+533 RLATDAYQE

>member
-13 FLVTLVAVFCLQS
+13 FVVALVAVLCLQS
-26 LIVSDAEAAPAKIYI
+26 FIVSDAEAANNKIYI
-41 DDRIVATDVAPI
+41 DDRLVTTDVAP
-53 VANSR
+53 VVVNSR

-69 IGAQVNWNG
+69 LGAQVSWDN
-78 PTQTV
+78 PSQTV
-83 TIVKGGTTLKLTA
+83 TVKKGSVTLKMVA
-96 NKTTYTKNGVSKP
+96 NKTTYTKNGVNKTM
-109 LDSPVKFVSGRTMV
+109 DVPVKVIKNRTLV
-123 PIRLVSEELG
+123 PIRVVSEDLG
-133 AGVHWDKGNVYVQSG
+133 AGVQWDKGNVYVQSG
-148 GQLIIK
+148 GELIIK
-154 VNQFSTGGYL
+154 VNQLGAGGYL

-177 GKVYGG
+177 GKVNSGD
-183 TYLSVI
+183 YLSVI

-200 KNGDDAYVSKNY
+200 KNGGDAYVSKNY
-212 VTVYSGGTNNSGT
+212 VTIYSGGTSNNGT
-225 GDGTVEPPTEEPPT
+225 GGGTVEPQ
-239 TNPDPE
+239 PE
-245 PIPPTTDQNGDL
+245 PEPTPPTTDQNGNL
-257 VVTDRNTTTGQSSIS
+257 LVTDRTTGTGQSSIA
-272 FEIGSGTPTV
+272 FDIGTGTPSV
-282 VSNTGNQV
+282 VSNNGNQI
-290 VVKISNVQLVS
+290 VVKISGVQLS
-301 DNWQP
+301 ADNWQP
-306 AQNMAPF
+306 AENMAPF
-313 TGLSVSNNGG
+313 TGLKVNNNGS
-323 DGVLLTANV
+323 DSVLLTASV

-342 NGSTFTITAVA
+342 NGSTFTVTAVA

-373 GVYGVGGAVDR
+373 GVYGAGGAIDR
-384 GAVSPHNGLD
+384 GAVSPINGLD
-394 EVDFNTPLSLMLR
+394 EVDFNTPLSLKLR

-452 SAANQSA
+452 SAANA
-459 TGIGTWLYTDNTRL
+459 AAKGIGTWIYTDNTRL

-487 VMNQALTNATGQPA
+487 VMNQALANTTGQPA
-501 YVKYGNFSVLR
+501 YVKYGNFSVIR

-520 VECGFLSNPGDAA
+520 VECGFLTNAEDAA
-533 RLATTAYQE
+533 RLATDAYQE

>member
-13 FLVTLVAVFCLQS
+13 FVVALVAVLCLQS
-26 LIVSDAEAAPAKIYI
+26 FIVSDAEAANNKIYI
-41 DDRIVATDVAPI
+41 DDRLVTTDVAP
-53 VANSR
+53 VVVNSR

-69 IGAQVNWNG
+69 LGAQVSWDN
-78 PTQTV
+78 PSQTV
-83 TIVKGGTTLKLTA
+83 TVKKGSVTLKMVA
-96 NKTTYTKNGVSKP
+96 NKTTYTKNGVNKTM
-109 LDSPVKFVSGRTMV
+109 DVPVKVIKNRTLV
-123 PIRLVSEELG
+123 PIRVVSEDLG
-133 AGVHWDKGNVYVQSG
+133 AGVQWDKGNVYVQSG
-148 GQLIIK
+148 GELIIK
-154 VNQFSTGGYL
+154 VNQLGAGGYL

-177 GKVYGG
+177 GKVNSGD
-183 TYLSVI
+183 YLSVI

-212 VTVYSGGTNNSGT
+212 VTIYSGGTSNNGT
-225 GDGTVEPPTEEPPT
+225 GGGTVEPQ
-239 TNPDPE
+239 PE
-245 PIPPTTDQNGDL
+245 PEPVPPTTDQNGNL
-257 VVTDRNTTTGQSSIS
+257 LVTDRTTGTGQSSIA
-272 FEIGSGTPTV
+272 FDIGTGTPSV
-282 VSNTGNQV
+282 VSNNGNQI
-290 VVKISNVQLVS
+290 VVKISGVQLS
-301 DNWQP
+301 ADNWQP
-306 AQNMAPF
+306 AENMAPF
-313 TGLSVSNNGG
+313 TGLKVNNNGS
-323 DGVLLTANV
+323 DSVLLTASV

-342 NGSTFTITAVA
+342 NGSTFTVTAVA

-373 GVYGVGGAVDR
+373 GVYGAGGAIDR
-384 GAVSPHNGLD
+384 GAVSPINGLD
-394 EVDFNTPLSLMLR
+394 EVDFNTPLSLKLR

-452 SAANQSA
+452 SAANA
-459 TGIGTWLYTDNTRL
+459 AAKGIGTWIYTDNTRL

-487 VMNQALTNATGQPA
+487 VMNQALANTTGQPA
-501 YVKYGNFSVLR
+501 YVKYGNFSVIR

-520 VECGFLSNPGDAA
+520 VECGFLTNAEDAA
-533 RLATTAYQE
+533 RLATDAYQE

>member
-13 FLVTLVAVFCLQS
+13 FVVALVAVLCLQS
-26 LIVSDAEAAPAKIYI
+26 FIVSDAEAANNKIYI
-41 DDRIVATDVAPI
+41 DDRLVTTDVAP
-53 VANSR
+53 VVVNSR

-69 IGAQVNWNG
+69 LGAQVSWDN
-78 PTQTV
+78 PSQTV
-83 TIVKGGTTLKLTA
+83 TVKKGSVTLKMVA
-96 NKTTYTKNGVSKP
+96 NKTTYTKNGVNKTM
-109 LDSPVKFVSGRTMV
+109 DVPVKVIKNRTLV
-123 PIRLVSEELG
+123 PIRVVSEDLG
-133 AGVHWDKGNVYVQSG
+133 AGVQWDKGNVYVQSG
-148 GQLIIK
+148 GELIIK
-154 VNQFSTGGYL
+154 VNQLGAGGYL

-177 GKVYGG
+177 GKVNSGD
-183 TYLSVI
+183 YLSVI

-212 VTVYSGGTNNSGT
+212 VTIYSGGTSNNGT
-225 GDGTVEPPTEEPPT
+225 GGGTVEPQ
-239 TNPDPE
+239 PE
-245 PIPPTTDQNGDL
+245 PEPTPPTTDQNGNL
-257 VVTDRNTTTGQSSIS
+257 LVTDRTTGTGQSSIA
-272 FEIGSGTPTV
+272 FDIDTGTPSV
-282 VSNTGNQV
+282 VSNNGNQI
-290 VVKISNVQLVS
+290 VVKISGVQLS
-301 DNWQP
+301 ADNWQP
-306 AQNMAPF
+306 AENVAPF
-313 TGLSVSNNGG
+313 TGLKVNNNGS
-323 DGVLLTANV
+323 DSVLLTASV

-342 NGSTFTITAVA
+342 NGSTFTVTAVA

-373 GVYGVGGAVDR
+373 GVYGAGGAIDR
-384 GAVSPHNGLD
+384 GAVSPINGLD
-394 EVDFNTPLSLMLR
+394 EVDFNTPLSLKLR

-452 SAANQSA
+452 SAANA
-459 TGIGTWLYTDNTRL
+459 AAKGIGTWIYTDNTRL
-473 TTAAQKDMRNEFGS
+473 TTAAQKEMRNEFGS
-487 VMNQALTNATGQPA
+487 VMNQALANTTGQPA
-501 YVKYGNFSVLR
+501 YVKYGNFSVIR

-520 VECGFLSNPGDAA
+520 VECGFLTNAEDAA
-533 RLATTAYQE
+533 RLATDAYQE

>member
-1 MTKLLKKNCILT
+1 MTKLFKKNCILT
-13 FLVTLVAVFCLQS
+13 FIVALVAVFCLQS
-26 LIVSDAEAAPAKIYI
+26 LIVTNAEAANNKIYI
-41 DDRIVATDVAPI
+41 DDRLVSTDVAP
-53 VANSR
+53 VVVNSR

-69 IGAQVNWNG
+69 LGAQVNWDN
-78 PTQTV
+78 PSQTV
-83 TIVKGGTTLKLTA
+83 TVKKGSTTLKMVV
-96 NKTTYTKNGVSKP
+96 NKTTYTKNGVNKTM
-109 LDSPVKFVSGRTMV
+109 DVPVKVIKNRTLV
-123 PIRLVSEELG
+123 PIRVVSEDLG
-133 AGVHWDKGNVYVQSG
+133 AGVQWDKGNVYVQSG

-154 VNQFSTGGYL
+154 VNQLGAGGYL

-177 GKVYGG
+177 GKVNSGD
-183 TYLSVI
+183 YLSVI
-189 TRSGDWYKIQT
+189 TRKGDWYKIQT

-212 VTVYSGGTNNSGT
+212 VTIYSGGTSNNGT
-225 GDGTVEPPTEEPPT
+225 GDGTVDPQPE
-239 TNPDPE
+239 PDPE
-245 PIPPTTDQNGDL
+245 PIPPTTTTDQNGNL
-257 VVTDRNTTTGQSSIS
+257 IVSDRTTGTGQSSIA
-272 FEIGSGTPTV
+272 FDIGTGTPSV
-282 VSNTGNQV
+282 VSNNGNQI
-290 VVKISNVQLVS
+290 VVKISGVQLAS
-301 DNWQP
+301 DNWNP
-306 AQNMAPF
+306 AENMAPF
-313 TGLSVSNNGG
+313 TGLKVSNNGS
-323 DGVLLTANV
+323 DSVLLTAAV

-342 NGSTFTITAVA
+342 NGSTFTVTAVA

-373 GVYGVGGAVDR
+373 GVYGAGGAIDR
-384 GAVSPHNGLD
+384 GAKSPINGLD
-394 EVDFNTPLSLMLR
+394 EVAFNTPLSLKLR

-452 SAANQSA
+452 SAANA
-459 TGIGTWLYTDNTRL
+459 AAKGIGTWIYTDNTRL

-487 VMNQALTNATGQPA
+487 VMNQALANTTGQPA
-501 YVKYGNFSVLR
+501 YVKYGNFSVIR

-520 VECGFLSNPGDAA
+520 VECGFLTNAEDAA
-533 RLATTAYQE
+533 RLATDAYQE

>member
-13 FLVTLVAVFCLQS
+13 FVVALVAVLCLQS
-26 LIVSDAEAAPAKIYI
+26 FIVSDAEAANNKIYI
-41 DDRIVATDVAPI
+41 DDRLVTTDVAP
-53 VANSR
+53 VVVNSR

-69 IGAQVNWNG
+69 LGAQVSWDN
-78 PTQTV
+78 PSQTV
-83 TIVKGGTTLKLTA
+83 TVKKGSVTLKMVA
-96 NKTTYTKNGVSKP
+96 NKTTYTKNGVNKTM
-109 LDSPVKFVSGRTMV
+109 DVPVKVIKNRTLV
-123 PIRLVSEELG
+123 PIRVVSEDLG
-133 AGVHWDKGNVYVQSG
+133 AGVQWDKGNVYVQSG
-148 GQLIIK
+148 GELIIK
-154 VNQFSTGGYL
+154 VNQLGAGGYL

-177 GKVYGG
+177 GKVNSGD
-183 TYLSVI
+183 YLSVI

-212 VTVYSGGTNNSGT
+212 VTIYSGGTSNNGT
-225 GDGTVEPPTEEPPT
+225 GGGTVEPQ
-239 TNPDPE
+239 PE
-245 PIPPTTDQNGDL
+245 PEPTPPTTDQNGNL
-257 VVTDRNTTTGQSSIS
+257 LVTDRTTGTGQSSIA
-272 FEIGSGTPTV
+272 FDIGTGTPSV
-282 VSNTGNQV
+282 VSNNGNQI
-290 VVKISNVQLVS
+290 VVKISGVQLS
-301 DNWQP
+301 ADNWQP
-306 AQNMAPF
+306 VENMAPF
-313 TGLSVSNNGG
+313 TGLKVNNNGS
-323 DGVLLTANV
+323 DSVLLTASV

-342 NGSTFTITAVA
+342 NGSTFTVTAVA

-373 GVYGVGGAVDR
+373 GVYGAGGAIDR
-384 GAVSPHNGLD
+384 GAVSPINGLD
-394 EVDFNTPLSLMLR
+394 EVDFNTPLSLKLR

-452 SAANQSA
+452 SAANA
-459 TGIGTWLYTDNTRL
+459 AAKGIGTWIYTDNTRL

-487 VMNQALTNATGQPA
+487 VMNQALANTTGQPA
-501 YVKYGNFSVLR
+501 YVKYGNFSVIR

-520 VECGFLSNPGDAA
+520 VECGFLTNAEDAA
-533 RLATTAYQE
+533 RLATDAYQE

>member
-13 FLVTLVAVFCLQS
+13 FVVALVAVLCLQS
-26 LIVSDAEAAPAKIYI
+26 FIVSDAEAANNKIYI
-41 DDRIVATDVAPI
+41 DDRLVTTDVAP
-53 VANSR
+53 VVVNSR

-69 IGAQVNWNG
+69 LGAQVSWDN
-78 PTQTV
+78 PSQTV
-83 TIVKGGTTLKLTA
+83 TVKKGSVTLKMVA
-96 NKTTYTKNGVSKP
+96 NKTTYTKNGLNKTMDV
-109 LDSPVKFVSGRTMV
+109 PVKVIKNRTLV
-123 PIRLVSEELG
+123 PIRVVSEDLG
-133 AGVHWDKGNVYVQSG
+133 AGVQWDKGNVYVQSG
-148 GQLIIK
+148 GELIIK
-154 VNQFSTGGYL
+154 VNQLGAGGYL

-177 GKVYGG
+177 GKVNSGD
-183 TYLSVI
+183 YLSVI

-212 VTVYSGGTNNSGT
+212 VTIYSGGTSNNGT
-225 GDGTVEPPTEEPPT
+225 GGGTVEPQ
-239 TNPDPE
+239 PE
-245 PIPPTTDQNGDL
+245 PEPTPPTTDQNGNL
-257 VVTDRNTTTGQSSIS
+257 LVTDRTTGTGQSSIA
-272 FEIGSGTPTV
+272 FDIGTGTPSV
-282 VSNTGNQV
+282 VSNNGNQI
-290 VVKISNVQLVS
+290 VVKISGVQLS
-301 DNWQP
+301 ADNWQP
-306 AQNMAPF
+306 AENMAPF
-313 TGLSVSNNGG
+313 TGLKVNNNGS
-323 DGVLLTANV
+323 DSVLLTASV

-342 NGSTFTITAVA
+342 NGSTFTVTAVA

-373 GVYGVGGAVDR
+373 GVYGAGGAIDR
-384 GAVSPHNGLD
+384 GAVSPINGLD
-394 EVDFNTPLSLMLR
+394 EVDFNTPLSLKLR

-452 SAANQSA
+452 SAANA
-459 TGIGTWLYTDNTRL
+459 AAKGIGTWIYTDNTRL

-487 VMNQALTNATGQPA
+487 VMNQALANTTGQPA
-501 YVKYGNFSVLR
+501 YVKYGNFSVIR

-520 VECGFLSNPGDAA
+520 VECGFLTNAEDAA
-533 RLATTAYQE
+533 RLATDAYQE

>member
-1 MTKLLKKNCILT
+1 MTKLFKKNCILT
-13 FLVTLVAVFCLQS
+13 FVVALVAVLCVQS
-26 LIVSDAEAAPAKIYI
+26 FMTNNAEAADNKIYI
-41 DDRIVATDVAPI
+41 DDRLVSSDVAP
-53 VANSR
+53 VVVNSR

-69 IGAQVNWNG
+69 LGAQVSWDN
-78 PTQTV
+78 PSQTV
-83 TIVKGGTTLKLTA
+83 TVKKGSTTLKMVV
-96 NKTTYTKNGVSKP
+96 NKTTYTKNGANKTMDV
-109 LDSPVKFVSGRTMV
+109 PVKVIKNRTLV
-123 PIRLVSEELG
+123 PIRVVSEDLG
-133 AGVHWDKGNVYVQSG
+133 AGVQWDKGNVYVQSG

-154 VNQFSTGGYL
+154 VNQLGAGGYL

-177 GKVYGG
+177 GKVNSGD
-183 TYLSVI
+183 YLSVI
-189 TRSGDWYKIQT
+189 TRKGDWYKIQT

-212 VTVYSGGTNNSGT
+212 VTIYSGGTSNNGT
-225 GDGTVEPPTEEPPT
+225 GGGTIEPPQEPT
-239 TNPDPE
+239 T
-245 PIPPTTDQNGDL
+245 PTTDQNGNL
-257 VVTDRNTTTGQSSIS
+257 LVTDRTTGTGQSSIA
-272 FEIGSGTPTV
+272 FDIGTGTPSV
-282 VSNTGNQV
+282 VSNNGNQI
-290 VVKISNVQLVS
+290 VVKISGVQLTA

-306 AQNMAPF
+306 AENMAPF
-313 TGLSVSNNGG
+313 TGLKVNNNGG
-323 DGVLLTANV
+323 NSVLLTASV

-342 NGSTFTITAVA
+342 NGSTFTVTAVA

-373 GVYGVGGAVDR
+373 GVYGAGGAIDR
-384 GAVSPHNGLD
+384 GAVSPINGLD
-394 EVDFNTPLSLMLR
+394 EVDFNTPLSLKLR

-434 SVLTNNANAD
+434 SVVTNNANAD

-452 SAANQSA
+452 SAANA
-459 TGIGTWLYTDNTRL
+459 AAKGIGTWIYTDNTRL

-487 VMNQALTNATGQPA
+487 VMNQALTNTTGQPA
-501 YVKYGNFSVLR
+501 YVKYGNFSVIR

-520 VECGFLSNPGDAA
+520 VECGFLTNAEDAA
-533 RLATTAYQE
+533 RLATDAYQE

>member
-13 FLVTLVAVFCLQS
+13 FVVALVAVLCLQS
-26 LIVSDAEAAPAKIYI
+26 FIVSDAEAANNKIYI
-41 DDRIVATDVAPI
+41 DDRLVTTDVAP
-53 VANSR
+53 VVVNSR

-69 IGAQVNWNG
+69 LGAQVSWDN
-78 PTQTV
+78 PSQTV
-83 TIVKGGTTLKLTA
+83 TVKKGSVTLKMVA
-96 NKTTYTKNGVSKP
+96 NKTTYTKNGVNKTM
-109 LDSPVKFVSGRTMV
+109 DVPVKVIKNRTLV
-123 PIRLVSEELG
+123 PIRVVSEDLG
-133 AGVHWDKGNVYVQSG
+133 AGVQWDKGNVYVQSG
-148 GQLIIK
+148 GELIIK
-154 VNQFSTGGYL
+154 VNQLGAGGYL

-177 GKVYGG
+177 GKVNSGD
-183 TYLSVI
+183 YLSVI

-212 VTVYSGGTNNSGT
+212 VTIYSGGTSNNGT
-225 GDGTVEPPTEEPPT
+225 GGGTVEPQ
-239 TNPDPE
+239 PE
-245 PIPPTTDQNGDL
+245 PEPTPPTTDQNGNL
-257 VVTDRNTTTGQSSIS
+257 LVTDRTTGTGQSSIA
-272 FEIGSGTPTV
+272 FDIGTGTPSV
-282 VSNTGNQV
+282 VSNNGNQI
-290 VVKISNVQLVS
+290 VVKISGVQLS
-301 DNWQP
+301 ADNWQP
-306 AQNMAPF
+306 AENMAPF
-313 TGLSVSNNGG
+313 TGLKVNNNGS
-323 DGVLLTANV
+323 DSVLLTASV

-342 NGSTFTITAVA
+342 NGSTFTVTAVA

-373 GVYGVGGAVDR
+373 GVYGAGGAIDR
-384 GAVSPHNGLD
+384 GAVSPINGLD
-394 EVDFNTPLSLMLR
+394 EVDFNTPLSLKLR

-452 SAANQSA
+452 SAANA
-459 TGIGTWLYTDNTRL
+459 AAKGIGTWIYTDNTRL

-487 VMNQALTNATGQPA
+487 VMNQALANTTGQPA
-501 YVKYGNFSVLR
+501 YVKYGNFSVIR

-520 VECGFLSNPGDAA
+520 VECGFLTNAEDAA
-533 RLATTAYQE
+533 RLATDAYQE

>member
-13 FLVTLVAVFCLQS
+13 FVVALVAVLCLQS
-26 LIVSDAEAAPAKIYI
+26 FIVSDAEAANNKIYI
-41 DDRIVATDVAPI
+41 DDRLVTTDVAP
-53 VANSR
+53 VVVNSR

-69 IGAQVNWNG
+69 LGAQVSWDN
-78 PTQTV
+78 PSQTV
-83 TIVKGGTTLKLTA
+83 TVKKGSVALKMVA
-96 NKTTYTKNGVSKP
+96 NKTTYTKNGVNKTM
-109 LDSPVKFVSGRTMV
+109 DVPVKVIKNRTLV
-123 PIRLVSEELG
+123 PIRVVSEDLG
-133 AGVHWDKGNVYVQSG
+133 AGVQWDKGNVYVQSG
-148 GQLIIK
+148 GELIIK
-154 VNQFSTGGYL
+154 VNQLGAGGYL

-177 GKVYGG
+177 GKVNSGD
-183 TYLSVI
+183 YLSVI

-212 VTVYSGGTNNSGT
+212 VTIYSGGTSNNGT
-225 GDGTVEPPTEEPPT
+225 GGGTVEPQ
-239 TNPDPE
+239 PE
-245 PIPPTTDQNGDL
+245 PEPTPPTTDQNGNL
-257 VVTDRNTTTGQSSIS
+257 LVTDRTTGTGQSSIA
-272 FEIGSGTPTV
+272 FDIGTGTPSV
-282 VSNTGNQV
+282 VSNNGNQI
-290 VVKISNVQLVS
+290 VVKISGVQLS
-301 DNWQP
+301 ADNWQP
-306 AQNMAPF
+306 AENMAPF
-313 TGLSVSNNGG
+313 TGLKVNNNGS
-323 DGVLLTANV
+323 DSVLLTASV

-342 NGSTFTITAVA
+342 NGSTFTVTAVA

-373 GVYGVGGAVDR
+373 GVYGAGGAIDR
-384 GAVSPHNGLD
+384 GAVSPINGLD
-394 EVDFNTPLSLMLR
+394 EVDFNTPLSLKLR

-452 SAANQSA
+452 SAANA
-459 TGIGTWLYTDNTRL
+459 AAKGIGTWIYTDNTRL

-487 VMNQALTNATGQPA
+487 VMNQALANTTGQPA
-501 YVKYGNFSVLR
+501 YVKYGNFSVIR

-520 VECGFLSNPGDAA
+520 VECGFLTNAEDAA
-533 RLATTAYQE
+533 RLATDAYQE

>member
-13 FLVTLVAVFCLQS
+13 FVVALVAVLCLQS
-26 LIVSDAEAAPAKIYI
+26 FIVSDAEAANNKIYI
-41 DDRIVATDVAPI
+41 DDRLVTTDVAP
-53 VANSR
+53 VVVNSR

-69 IGAQVNWNG
+69 LGAQVSWDN
-78 PTQTV
+78 PSQTV
-83 TIVKGGTTLKLTA
+83 TVKKGSVTLKMVA
-96 NKTTYTKNGVSKP
+96 NKTTYTKNGVNKTM
-109 LDSPVKFVSGRTMV
+109 DVPVKVIKNRTLV
-123 PIRLVSEELG
+123 PIRVVSEDLG
-133 AGVHWDKGNVYVQSG
+133 AGVQWDKGNVYVQSG
-148 GQLIIK
+148 GELIIK
-154 VNQFSTGGYL
+154 VNQLGAGGYL

-177 GKVYGG
+177 GKVNSGD
-183 TYLSVI
+183 YLSVI

-212 VTVYSGGTNNSGT
+212 VTIYSGGTSNNGT
-225 GDGTVEPPTEEPPT
+225 GGGTVEPQ
-239 TNPDPE
+239 PE
-245 PIPPTTDQNGDL
+245 PEPTPPTTDQNGNL
-257 VVTDRNTTTGQSSIS
+257 LVTDRTTGTGQSSIA
-272 FEIGSGTPTV
+272 FDIGTGTPSV
-282 VSNTGNQV
+282 VSNNGNQI
-290 VVKISNVQLVS
+290 VVKISGVQLS
-301 DNWQP
+301 ADNWQP
-306 AQNMAPF
+306 AENMAPF
-313 TGLSVSNNGG
+313 TGLKVNNNGS
-323 DGVLLTANV
+323 DSVLLTASV

-342 NGSTFTITAVA
+342 NGSTFTVTAVA

-373 GVYGVGGAVDR
+373 GVYGAGGAIDR
-384 GAVSPHNGLD
+384 GAVSPINGLD
-394 EVDFNTPLSLMLR
+394 EVDFNTPLSLKLR

-452 SAANQSA
+452 SAANA
-459 TGIGTWLYTDNTRL
+459 AAKGIGTWIYTDNTRL

-487 VMNQALTNATGQPA
+487 VMNQALANTTGQPA
-501 YVKYGNFSVLR
+501 YVKYGNFSVIR

-520 VECGFLSNPGDAA
+520 VECGFLTNAEDVA
-533 RLATTAYQE
+533 RLATDAYQE

>member
-13 FLVTLVAVFCLQS
+13 FVVALVAVLCLQS
-26 LIVSDAEAAPAKIYI
+26 FIVSDAEAANNKIYI
-41 DDRIVATDVAPI
+41 DDRLVTTDVAP
-53 VANSR
+53 VVVNSR

-69 IGAQVNWNG
+69 LGAQVSWDN
-78 PTQTV
+78 PSQTV
-83 TIVKGGTTLKLTA
+83 TVKKGSVTLKMVA
-96 NKTTYTKNGVSKP
+96 NKTTYTKNGVNKTM
-109 LDSPVKFVSGRTMV
+109 DVPVKVIKNRTLV
-123 PIRLVSEELG
+123 PIRVVSEDLG
-133 AGVHWDKGNVYVQSG
+133 AGVQWDKGNVYVQSG
-148 GQLIIK
+148 GELIIK
-154 VNQFSTGGYL
+154 VNQLGAGGYL

-177 GKVYGG
+177 GKVNSGD
-183 TYLSVI
+183 YLSVI

-212 VTVYSGGTNNSGT
+212 VTIYSGGTSNNGT
-225 GDGTVEPPTEEPPT
+225 GGGTVEPQ
-239 TNPDPE
+239 PE
-245 PIPPTTDQNGDL
+245 PEPTPPTTDQNGNL
-257 VVTDRNTTTGQSSIS
+257 LVTDITTGTGQSSIA
-272 FEIGSGTPTV
+272 FDIGTGTPSV
-282 VSNTGNQV
+282 VSNNGNQI
-290 VVKISNVQLVS
+290 VVKISGVQLS
-301 DNWQP
+301 ADNWQP
-306 AQNMAPF
+306 AENMAPF
-313 TGLSVSNNGG
+313 TGLKVNNNGS
-323 DGVLLTANV
+323 DSVLLTASV

-342 NGSTFTITAVA
+342 NGSTFTVTAVA

-373 GVYGVGGAVDR
+373 GVYGAGGAIDR
-384 GAVSPHNGLD
+384 GAVSPINGLD
-394 EVDFNTPLSLMLR
+394 EVDFNTPLSLKLR

-452 SAANQSA
+452 SAANA
-459 TGIGTWLYTDNTRL
+459 AAKGIGTWIYTDNTRL

-487 VMNQALTNATGQPA
+487 VMNQALANTTGQPA
-501 YVKYGNFSVLR
+501 YVKYGNFSVIR

-520 VECGFLSNPGDAA
+520 VECGFLTNAEDAA
-533 RLATTAYQE
+533 RLATDAYQE

>member
-13 FLVTLVAVFCLQS
+13 FVVALVAVLCLQS
-26 LIVSDAEAAPAKIYI
+26 FIVSDAEAANNKIYI
-41 DDRIVATDVAPI
+41 DDRLVTTDVAP
-53 VANSR
+53 VVVNSR

-69 IGAQVNWNG
+69 LGAQVSWDN
-78 PTQTV
+78 PSQTV
-83 TIVKGGTTLKLTA
+83 TVKKGSVTLKMVA
-96 NKTTYTKNGVSKP
+96 NKTTYTKNGVNKTM
-109 LDSPVKFVSGRTMV
+109 DVPVKVIKNRTLV
-123 PIRLVSEELG
+123 PIRVVSEDLG
-133 AGVHWDKGNVYVQSG
+133 AGVQWDKGNVYVQSG
-148 GQLIIK
+148 GELIIK
-154 VNQFSTGGYL
+154 VNQLGAGGYL

-177 GKVYGG
+177 GKVNSGD
-183 TYLSVI
+183 YLSVI

-212 VTVYSGGTNNSGT
+212 VTIYSGGTSNNGT
-225 GDGTVEPPTEEPPT
+225 GGGTVEPQ
-239 TNPDPE
+239 PE
-245 PIPPTTDQNGDL
+245 PEPTPPTTDQNGNL
-257 VVTDRNTTTGQSSIS
+257 LVTDRTTGTGQSSIA
-272 FEIGSGTPTV
+272 FDIDTGTPSV
-282 VSNTGNQV
+282 VSNNGNQI
-290 VVKISNVQLVS
+290 VVKISGVQLS
-301 DNWQP
+301 ADNWQP
-306 AQNMAPF
+306 AENMAPF
-313 TGLSVSNNGG
+313 TGLKVNNNGS
-323 DGVLLTANV
+323 DSVLLTASV

-342 NGSTFTITAVA
+342 NGSTFTVTAVA

-373 GVYGVGGAVDR
+373 GVYGAGGAIDR
-384 GAVSPHNGLD
+384 GAVRPINGLD
-394 EVDFNTPLSLMLR
+394 EVDFNTPLSLKLR

-452 SAANQSA
+452 SAANA
-459 TGIGTWLYTDNTRL
+459 AAKGIGTWIYTDNTRL

-487 VMNQALTNATGQPA
+487 VMNQALANTTGQPA
-501 YVKYGNFSVLR
+501 YVKYGNFSVIR

-520 VECGFLSNPGDAA
+520 VECGFLTNAEDAT
-533 RLATTAYQE
+533 RLATDAYQE

>member
-13 FLVTLVAVFCLQS
+13 FVVALVAVLCLQS
-26 LIVSDAEAAPAKIYI
+26 FIVSDAEAANNKIYI
-41 DDRIVATDVAPI
+41 DDRLVTTDVAP
-53 VANSR
+53 VVVNSR

-69 IGAQVNWNG
+69 LGAQVSWDN
-78 PTQTV
+78 PSQTV
-83 TIVKGGTTLKLTA
+83 TVKKGSVTLKMVA
-96 NKTTYTKNGVSKP
+96 NKTTYTKNGVNKTM
-109 LDSPVKFVSGRTMV
+109 DVPVKVIKNRTLV
-123 PIRLVSEELG
+123 PIRVVSEDLG
-133 AGVHWDKGNVYVQSG
+133 AGVQWDKGNVYVQSG
-148 GQLIIK
+148 GELIIK
-154 VNQFSTGGYL
+154 VNQLGAGGYL

-177 GKVYGG
+177 GKVNSGD
-183 TYLSVI
+183 YLSVI

-212 VTVYSGGTNNSGT
+212 VTIYSGGTSNNGT
-225 GDGTVEPPTEEPPT
+225 GGGTVEPQ
-239 TNPDPE
+239 PE
-245 PIPPTTDQNGDL
+245 PEPTPPTTDQNGNL
-257 VVTDRNTTTGQSSIS
+257 LVTDRTTGTGQSSIA
-272 FEIGSGTPTV
+272 FDIGTGTPSV
-282 VSNTGNQV
+282 VSNNGNQI
-290 VVKISNVQLVS
+290 VVKISGVQLS
-301 DNWQP
+301 ADNWQP
-306 AQNMAPF
+306 AENMAPF
-313 TGLSVSNNGG
+313 TGLKVNNNGS
-323 DGVLLTANV
+323 DSVLLTASV

-342 NGSTFTITAVA
+342 NGSTFTVTAVA

-373 GVYGVGGAVDR
+373 GVYGAGGAIDR
-384 GAVSPHNGLD
+384 GAVSPINGLD
-394 EVDFNTPLSLMLR
+394 EVDFNTPLSLKLR

-452 SAANQSA
+452 SASNAA
-459 TGIGTWLYTDNTRL
+459 AKGIGTWIYTDNTRL

-487 VMNQALTNATGQPA
+487 VMNQALANTTGQPA
-501 YVKYGNFSVLR
+501 YVKYGNFSVIR

-520 VECGFLSNPGDAA
+520 VECGFLTNAEDAA
-533 RLATTAYQE
+533 RLATDAYQE

>member
-13 FLVTLVAVFCLQS
+13 FVVALVAVLCLQS
-26 LIVSDAEAAPAKIYI
+26 FIVSDAEAANNKIYI
-41 DDRIVATDVAPI
+41 DDRLVTTDVAP
-53 VANSR
+53 VVVNSR

-69 IGAQVNWNG
+69 LGAQVSWDN
-78 PTQTV
+78 PSQTV
-83 TIVKGGTTLKLTA
+83 TVKKGSVTLKMVA
-96 NKTTYTKNGVSKP
+96 NKTTYTKNGVNKTM
-109 LDSPVKFVSGRTMV
+109 DVPVKVIKNRTLV
-123 PIRLVSEELG
+123 PIRVVSEDLG
-133 AGVHWDKGNVYVQSG
+133 AGVQWDKGNVYVQSG
-148 GQLIIK
+148 GELIIK
-154 VNQFSTGGYL
+154 VNQLGAGGYL

-177 GKVYGG
+177 GKVNSCD
-183 TYLSVI
+183 YLSVI

-212 VTVYSGGTNNSGT
+212 VTIYSGGTSNNGT
-225 GDGTVEPPTEEPPT
+225 GGGTVEPQ
-239 TNPDPE
+239 PE
-245 PIPPTTDQNGDL
+245 PEPTPPTTDQNGNL
-257 VVTDRNTTTGQSSIS
+257 LVTDRTTGTGQSSIA
-272 FEIGSGTPTV
+272 FDIGTGTPSV
-282 VSNTGNQV
+282 VSNNGNQI
-290 VVKISNVQLVS
+290 VVKISGVQLS
-301 DNWQP
+301 ADNWQP
-306 AQNMAPF
+306 AENMAPF
-313 TGLSVSNNGG
+313 TGLKVNNNGS
-323 DGVLLTANV
+323 DSVLLTASV

-342 NGSTFTITAVA
+342 NGSTFTVTAVA

-373 GVYGVGGAVDR
+373 GVYGAGGAIDR
-384 GAVSPHNGLD
+384 GAVSPINGLD
-394 EVDFNTPLSLMLR
+394 EVDFNTPLSLKLR

-452 SAANQSA
+452 SAANA
-459 TGIGTWLYTDNTRL
+459 AAKGIGTWIYTDNTRL

-487 VMNQALTNATGQPA
+487 VMNQALANTTGQPA
-501 YVKYGNFSVLR
+501 YVKYGNFSVIR

-520 VECGFLSNPGDAA
+520 VECGFLTNAEDAA
-533 RLATTAYQE
+533 RLATDAYQE

>member
-13 FLVTLVAVFCLQS
+13 FVVALVAVLCLQS
-26 LIVSDAEAAPAKIYI
+26 FIVSDAEAANNKIYI
-41 DDRIVATDVAPI
+41 DDRLVTTDVAP
-53 VANSR
+53 VVVNSR

-69 IGAQVNWNG
+69 LGAQVSWDN
-78 PTQTV
+78 PSQTV
-83 TIVKGGTTLKLTA
+83 TVKKGSVTLKMVA
-96 NKTTYTKNGVSKP
+96 NKTTYTKNGVNKTM
-109 LDSPVKFVSGRTMV
+109 DVPVKVIKNRTLV
-123 PIRLVSEELG
+123 PIRVVSEDLG
-133 AGVHWDKGNVYVQSG
+133 AGVQWDKGNVYVQSG
-148 GQLIIK
+148 GELIIK
-154 VNQFSTGGYL
+154 VNQLGAGGYL

-177 GKVYGG
+177 GKVNSGD
-183 TYLSVI
+183 YLSVI

-212 VTVYSGGTNNSGT
+212 VTIYSGGTSNNGT
-225 GDGTVEPPTEEPPT
+225 GGGTVEPQ
-239 TNPDPE
+239 PE
-245 PIPPTTDQNGDL
+245 PEPTPPTTDQNGNL
-257 VVTDRNTTTGQSSIS
+257 LVTDRTTGTGQSSIA
-272 FEIGSGTPTV
+272 FDIDTGTPSV
-282 VSNTGNQV
+282 VSNNGNQI
-290 VVKISNVQLVS
+290 VVKISGVQLS
-301 DNWQP
+301 ADNWQP
-306 AQNMAPF
+306 AENMAPF
-313 TGLSVSNNGG
+313 TGLKVNNNGS
-323 DGVLLTANV
+323 DSVLLTASV

-342 NGSTFTITAVA
+342 NGSTFTVTAVA

-373 GVYGVGGAVDR
+373 GVYGAGGAIDR
-384 GAVSPHNGLD
+384 GAVSPINGLD
-394 EVDFNTPLSLMLR
+394 EVDFNTPLSLKLR

-452 SAANQSA
+452 SAANA
-459 TGIGTWLYTDNTRL
+459 AAKGIGTWIYTDNTRL
-473 TTAAQKDMRNEFGS
+473 TTAAQKEMRNEFGS
-487 VMNQALTNATGQPA
+487 VMNQALANTTGQPA
-501 YVKYGNFSVLR
+501 YVKYGNFSVIR

-520 VECGFLSNPGDAA
+520 VECGFLTNAEDAA
-533 RLATTAYQE
+533 RLATDAYQE